1 MPKEKQHFQ
10 FLRSSAVYDTLES
23 AKTAIKG
30 LNVKAGEPSI
40 ALYKGSDNVTKVI
53 LGISPVDGT
62 NKTLFISAEE
72 VEALISASEGG
83 VNTSIGNLENLT
95 TKDKATI
102 VSAINSLK
110 TESTVTV
117 EKKQT
122 AEEGFAATYIIK
134 QNEKQAGS
142 SINMPK
148 DFLVKSGTVKTVS
161 TINQPVNGYKVGQKY
176 LDFVVNTASNDGQE
190 SHIYILVEDL
200 VDVYT
205 GSTGDQI
212 AVVVGND
219 NTISASLTKTVNDSL
234 EKANS
239 ALQKTNIKEGTANG
253 TISVSD
259 VNINVHGLGSAAYTE
274 SSAYDKANAAYTV
287 KTELIGTD
295 ADTKDKDTINGA
307 KKYADAAVTAKNVT
321 ADGETGDNA
330 LVKAS
335 AASNKV
341 TVGSTQKLKDAV
353 SKAETSIQTVN
364 GTEKQIKV
372 TKLETTVTVGF
383 ADDAILNCGE
393 Y

>member
-10 FLRSSAVYDTLES
+10 FLRSSAVYDTLEL

-83 VNTSIGNLENLT
+83 VNTSIGNLENLA

-102 VSAINSLK
+102 VAAINSLK

-122 AEEGFAATYIIK
+122 AEEGFATSYIIK
-134 QNEKQAGS
+134 QNGKQVGS
-142 SINMPK
+142 SINIPK
-148 DFLVKSGTVKTVS
+148 DFLVKSGTVKTVT

-253 TISVSD
+253 TISVSG

-287 KTELIGTD
+287 KTELIGTN

-353 SKAETSIQTVN
+353 SKAETSIQTIN

-372 TKLETTVTVGF
+372 TKSGTTVTVGF

>member
-102 VSAINSLK
+102 VAAINSLK

-122 AEEGFAATYIIK
+122 AEEGFATSYIIK
-134 QNEKQAGS
+134 QNGKQVGS
-142 SINMPK
+142 SINIPK
-148 DFLVKSGTVKTVS
+148 DFLVKSGTVKTVT

-253 TISVSD
+253 TISVSG

-274 SSAYDKANAAYTV
+274 SSAYDNAGTAETV
-287 KTELIGTD
+287 KTELIGTN

-330 LVKAS
+330 LVEAS

-372 TKLETTVTVGF
+372 TKLGTTVTVGF

>member
-102 VSAINSLK
+102 VAAINSLK

-134 QNEKQAGS
+134 QNEKQVGS
-142 SINMPK
+142 SINIPK

-219 NTISASLTKTVNDSL
+219 NTISASLTNTVNDSL

-253 TISVSD
+253 TISVSG

-287 KTELIGTD
+287 KTELIGTN
-295 ADTKDKDTINGA
+295 ADTKDNDTINGA

-330 LVKAS
+330 LVKAF

-372 TKLETTVTVGF
+372 TKLGTTVTVGF

>member
-40 ALYKGSDNVTKVI
+40 ALYKGNGNVTKVI

-102 VSAINSLK
+102 VAAINSLK

-134 QNEKQAGS
+134 QNEKQVGS
-142 SINMPK
+142 SINIPK

-253 TISVSD
+253 TISVSGI
-259 VNINVHGLGSAAYTE
+259 NINVHGLGSAAYTE

-341 TVGSTQKLKDAV
+341 TVDSTQKLKDAV
-353 SKAETSIQTVN
+353 SKAETSIQTIN

-372 TKLETTVTVGF
+372 TKSGTTVAVGF

>member
-40 ALYKGSDNVTKVI
+40 ALYKGNGNVTKVI

-102 VSAINSLK
+102 VAAINSLK

-134 QNEKQAGS
+134 QNEKQVGS
-142 SINMPK
+142 SINIPK

-253 TISVSD
+253 TISVSG

-274 SSAYDKANAAYTV
+274 SSAYDKANAANTV

-341 TVGSTQKLKDAV
+341 TVDSTQKLKDAV
-353 SKAETSIQTVN
+353 SKAETSIQTIN

-372 TKLETTVTVGF
+372 TKSGTTVAVGF

>member
-40 ALYKGSDNVTKVI
+40 ALYKGNGNVTKVI

-102 VSAINSLK
+102 VAAINSLK

-134 QNEKQAGS
+134 QNEKQVGS
-142 SINMPK
+142 SINIPK

-200 VDVYT
+200 VDVYS

-341 TVGSTQKLKDAV
+341 TVDSTQKLKDAV
-353 SKAETSIQTVN
+353 SKAETSIQTIN

-372 TKLETTVTVGF
+372 TKSGTTVAVGF

>member
-30 LNVKAGEPSI
+30 LNAKAGEPSI
-40 ALYKGSDNVTKVI
+40 ALYKGNGNVTKVI

-102 VSAINSLK
+102 VDAINSLK
-110 TESTVTV
+110 IESTVTV

-134 QNEKQAGS
+134 QNEKQVGS
-142 SINMPK
+142 SINIPK

-219 NTISASLTKTVNDSL
+219 NTISASLTNTVNDSL

-239 ALQKTNIKEGTANG
+239 ALQKTNIKEGTADG
-253 TISVSD
+253 TISVSG

-287 KTELIGTD
+287 KTELIGTN

-330 LVKAS
+330 LVEAS

-372 TKLETTVTVGF
+372 TKSGTTVTVGF

>member
-40 ALYKGSDNVTKVI
+40 ALYKGNGNVTKVI

-102 VSAINSLK
+102 VAAINSLK

-134 QNEKQAGS
+134 QNEKQVGS
-142 SINMPK
+142 SINIPK

-212 AVVVGND
+212 AVVVGNG

-253 TISVSD
+253 TISVSG

-341 TVGSTQKLKDAV
+341 TVDSTQKLKDAV
-353 SKAETSIQTVN
+353 SKAETSIQTIN

-372 TKLETTVTVGF
+372 TKSGTTVAVGF

>member
-102 VSAINSLK
+102 VAAINSLK

-134 QNEKQAGS
+134 QNEKQVGS
-142 SINMPK
+142 SINIPK

-219 NTISASLTKTVNDSL
+219 NTISASLTNTVNDSL

-239 ALQKTNIKEGTANG
+239 ALQKTNIKEGTADG
-253 TISVSD
+253 TISVSG

-287 KTELIGTD
+287 KTELIGTN

-372 TKLETTVTVGF
+372 TKLGTTVTVGF